1 MLFARSALQL
11 GKVIALECS
20 QYVCFFQWSLTMGVA
35 LCVTDGL
42 PDREAWITHLHMRGY
57 EVQTID
63 LKSLASVKAEWARC
77 GLVLSTTAAKT
88 MASDGTGFA
97 GWCRQLKAE
106 RIVVVDEA
114 GEQFQVK
121 GEFNG
126 SVLKLR
132 PSIDGWRFA
141 SEVVARFIDAEQG
154 VAAGDP
160 MTFNLLRLARRVAVS
175 DVTVMLVGPTGTG
188 KEVLSRYLHNSS
200 NRKREPFIAVNC
212 AAVPDSMLE
221 AMLFG
226 YERGAFTGAH
236 QPNKGIF
243 RAADGGT
250 LLLDE
255 VSEMAL
261 HLQAKFLRVLQE
273 KEVTPLGGS
282 KAVPVDAR
290 VIATSNRYMLEEV
303 KAGRFR
309 EDLYYRLNVFPLATQ
324 ALAERPGDIL
334 PIAIFLLAKHAGG
347 YPNIPELS
355 AESIEK
361 LEAYDWPGNV
371 RELENVIQRALVLSG
386 GKRVEADHLMI
397 DPQELFQTGGMRPAL
412 KAVG

>member
-1 MLFARSALQL
+1 MNVVL
-11 GKVIALECS
+11 C
-20 QYVCFFQWSLTMGVA
+20 LT
-35 LCVTDGL
+35 DDL

-57 EVQTID
+57 ETVTADI
-63 LKSLASVKAEWARC
+63 KSLGTLKTDAWTRS
-77 GLVLSTTAAKT
+77 GLILSHGAAKQL
-88 MASDGTGFA
+88 AKDGTGFA
-97 GWCRQLKAE
+97 GWCRTLKAE
-106 RIVVVDEA
+106 KIAVLDET
-114 GEQFQVK
+114 GEDFAVK

-126 SVLKLR
+126 SVLKIR
-132 PSIDGWRFA
+132 PAADGWRFA
-141 SEVVARFIDAEQG
+141 AEVAARFLDEEQG
-154 VAAGDP
+154 AAAGDP
-160 MTFNLLRLARRVAVS
+160 QTLSLLRLARRVAQS

-188 KEVLSRYLHNSS
+188 KEVISRFLHNAS

-282 KAVPVDAR
+282 KSVPVDVR
-290 VIATSNRYMLEEV
+290 VIATSNRYMMDEV

-324 ALAERPGDIL
+324 SLAERSGDIL
-334 PIAIFLLAKHAGG
+334 PIAIALLAKHVGG
-347 YPNIPELS
+347 FPNLPSMDEDAI
-355 AESIEK
+355 AK
-361 LEAYDWPGNV
+361 LEAHDWPGNV
-371 RELENVIQRALVLSG
+371 RELENVLQRALVLSG
-386 GKRVEADHLMI
+386 GRRIEAEHLMI
-397 DPQELFQTGGMRPAL
+397 DPLELVRPVARVEAPRRL
-412 KAVG
+412 AVAG

>member
-1 MLFARSALQL
+1 MSMVL
-11 GKVIALECS
+11 C
-20 QYVCFFQWSLTMGVA
+20 LTDD
-35 LCVTDGL
+35 LSDS
-42 PDREAWITHLHMRGY
+42 EAWITHLHMRGY
-57 EVQTID
+57 ETMVTD
-63 LKSLASVKAEWARC
+63 LKSLSTVSPDQWQRS
-77 GLVLSTTAAKT
+77 GLLLSQSAAKT
-88 MASDGTGFA
+88 LAGDGTGFA
-97 GWCRQLKAE
+97 AHCRRLKAD
-106 RIVVVDEA
+106 RITVLDQP
-114 GEQFQVK
+114 GETFTLK

-132 PSIDGWRFA
+132 PAIGGWRFA
-141 SEVVARFIDAEQG
+141 AEVAARFLDDDQN

-160 MTFNLLRLARRVAVS
+160 STLNLLRLARRVAAS

-188 KEVLSRYLHNSS
+188 KEVISKYLHNSS
-200 NRKREPFIAVNC
+200 KRSREPFIAVNC

-221 AMLFG
+221 ALLFG

-236 QPNKGIF
+236 NPNKGIF

-255 VSEMAL
+255 VSEMAP

-282 KAVPVDAR
+282 KPVPVDVR
-290 VIATSNRYMLEEV
+290 VIATSNRYMMDEV

-334 PIAIFLLAKHAGG
+334 PISIFLLAKHSNGF
-347 YPNIPELS
+347 PNIPEVSES
-355 AESIEK
+355 AIEK
-361 LEAYDWPGNV
+361 LEGYAWPGNV
-371 RELENVIQRALVLSG
+371 RELENVLQRAVVLAG
-386 GKRVEADHLMI
+386 GQKIDAEHLMI
-397 DPQELFQTGGMRPAL
+397 DPYDVAGAFSGAHSAPLL
-412 KAVG
+412 HAVAS